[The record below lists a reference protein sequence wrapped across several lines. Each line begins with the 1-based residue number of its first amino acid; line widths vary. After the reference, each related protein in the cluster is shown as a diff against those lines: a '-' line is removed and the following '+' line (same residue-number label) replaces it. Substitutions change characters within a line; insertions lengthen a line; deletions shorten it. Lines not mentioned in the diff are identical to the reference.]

1 MTVPQKWCLK
11 TSNNHTI
18 LPLHPRWICSVIF
31 PISTNHYCTTYIYAY
46 FFTKNVFLDVVSVS
60 HTKHTLHYV
69 TKWIYN
75 KYLKTIYN
83 WLTFLWVFLILKL
96 HTKVSTHISLKTNN
110 KKNIILYCMF
120 IYVSTI
126 FESKRHIYIY
136 IWAATWENRA

>member
-69 TKWIYN
+69 TRWIYN

-83 WLTFLWVFLILKL
+83 WLTFLWVFLISKL
-96 HTKVSTHISLKTNN
+96 HIFLLKQII
-110 KKNIILYCMF
+110 KKTLFYIACLYMCLQ
-120 IYVSTI
+120 YL
-126 FESKRHIYIY
+126 KAKGIYIY
-136 IWAATWENRA
+136 IWAAIWENRA